1 MTDRPTATIKTG
13 DLTVKYSHVATP
25 DTKFNAEGEYKI
37 TVLHDAELE
46 EKLQKLAD
54 EWNVDQPFVKTLKDG
69 EKVITFKSKYAP
81 KMFTAEDVTA
91 RSKGFCWSGDTVN
104 VNSVCYPVEVM
115 GKTYLSMKFNAVLL
129 KSVNDSEGGGGT
141 SNPFGTGSAVS
152 ADAVQEGSEQPDDP
166 TVITDDIPFD

>member
-37 TVLHDAELE
+37 TVLHDVELE
-46 EKLQKLAD
+46 AKLQKLAD

-69 EKVITFKSKYAP
+69 EKVIASKSKYAP

-91 RSKGFCWSGDTVN
+91 RSKGSAGLVIRLTSTLFATPSRSWVN
-104 VNSVCYPVEVM
+104 LPLD
-115 GKTYLSMKFNAVLL
+115 K
-129 KSVNDSEGGGGT
+129 
-141 SNPFGTGSAVS
+141 
-152 ADAVQEGSEQPDDP
+152 VQRCAPQERQ
-166 TVITDDIPFD
+166 